1 MKITCTET
9 IVTTADDS
17 TLSTQIFTAASSSD
31 PENNKEEEEDEE
43 DEDVMDPDQEAAV
56 ELMEKNPLDDI
67 SPKFKRINNKSI
79 LHISLSIYSTSF

>member
-17 TLSTQIFTAASSSD
+17 TLSTQIFTAASSSSD
-31 PENNKEEEEDEE
+31 PENNKEEEEDE
-43 DEDVMDPDQEAAV
+43 EDVMDPDQEAAV

-67 SPKFKRINNKSI
+67 SPKFKRINK
-79 LHISLSIYSTSF
+79 